1 MLGIVVS
8 TIVFFV
14 ASWYFR
20 RYLEEMGIPK
30 SMTRSTLILVAAA
43 LISYIVAWLIESL
56 LP

>member
-1 MLGIVVS
+1 MLAIVVS

-20 RYLEEMGIPK
+20 GYLEEMGIPK
-30 SMTRSTLILVAAA
+30 SMTRSTLIFVAAA
-43 LISYIVAWLIESL
+43 LISYIVAWLIEFV

>member
-1 MLGIVVS
+1 MLAIVVS

-30 SMTRSTLILVAAA
+30 SMTRSTLIFVAAA